1 MRKGSGTFFVY
12 RRFCGESTQNGKQAK
27 AGDHHGGG
35 TLPLHLNWVEKTTF
49 VKKISLFHLP

>member
-1 MRKGSGTFFVY
+1 M
-12 RRFCGESTQNGKQAK
+12 QNGKQEQVK
-27 AGDHHGGG
+27 AGYHHGGG